1 MVEHFVSDFYHAK
14 PKDLSDIVTSS
25 FTFRSPLSEQ
35 LSQGY
40 ELNFAQYMDYSN
52 RYFNVLKAKQQK
64 ITSEDDI
71 TFKVNFIL
79 EILSFDNSFLKEV
92 SGITTVT
99 IKDNLVDKVEVA
111 YQTETGSL
119 SQLKNIISKIKIS
132 D

>member
-40 ELNFAQYMDYSN
+40 ELNFAQYMDYSS